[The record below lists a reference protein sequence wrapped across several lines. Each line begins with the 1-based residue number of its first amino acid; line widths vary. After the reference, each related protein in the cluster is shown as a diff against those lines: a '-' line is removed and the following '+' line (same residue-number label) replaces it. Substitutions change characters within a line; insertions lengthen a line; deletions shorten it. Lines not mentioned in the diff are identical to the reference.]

1 MKVSISDEKIQKIK
15 EMREQ
20 GLSYELI
27 AHKLNIGTSTAKKY
41 APGGTVVR
49 QERKDHKVA
58 REQFTQRQLEI
69 ASRALENIKKNGIIQ
84 NSYWHKETK

>member
-1 MKVSISDEKIQKIK
+1 MGGAAPISDEKIQKIK

-41 APGGTVVR
+41 APGGSALR
-49 QERKDHKVA
+49 QERSDHKA
-58 REQFTQRQLEI
+58 SRNQFTKRQLEI
-69 ASRALENIKKNGIIQ
+69 AIRVLENAANKEKIPEN
-84 NSYWHKETK
+84 YWHR